1 MKRKIYLD
9 NLRWFVV
16 ILVLIY
22 HVCYIFNWVWIFWGI
37 PNAKNIEFFDGF
49 MYIVYPWFMVLLFV
63 VAGMSARYSLQK
75 RSNKEFLKERV
86 TKLLVP
92 STLWLFVLHWISG
105 YINIKMWL
113 WLSQIP
119 TFLVYPISALSW
131 IWPLWFIQML
141 FIFSVAIVLMKK
153 SDKSDFLWKLWW
165 KSDVFVIFLL
175 FFVIWWGAQIWNMPV
190 VTMYRFWIY
199 FVAFLIGYYIFSHEK
214 VEKILE
220 KISIPTSILAIILS
234 VFYVYFYFWKNF
246 TESEILQ
253 NFATNLY
260 CWITVIAMI
269 WIFKK
274 YFNLENSFTKHITKT
289 SFGIYILHYFVLV
302 IVWYVLVNYFD
313 LPAIWNYFLAFVLI
327 FAWTF
332 GLLEIISKIP
342 IIRYL
347 VLGIK
352 KK

>member
-1 MKRKIYLD
+1 
-9 NLRWFVV
+9 
-16 ILVLIY
+16 
-22 HVCYIFNWVWIFWGI
+22 
-37 PNAKNIEFFDGF
+37 
-49 MYIVYPWFMVLLFV
+49 MVLLFV

-199 FVAFLIGYYIFSHEK
+199 FVAFLIGYYIF
-214 VEKILE
+214 
-220 KISIPTSILAIILS
+220 
-234 VFYVYFYFWKNF
+234 
-246 TESEILQ
+246 
-253 NFATNLY
+253 
-260 CWITVIAMI
+260 
-269 WIFKK
+269 
-274 YFNLENSFTKHITKT
+274 
-289 SFGIYILHYFVLV
+289 
-302 IVWYVLVNYFD
+302 
-313 LPAIWNYFLAFVLI
+313 
-327 FAWTF
+327 
-332 GLLEIISKIP
+332 
-342 IIRYL
+342 
-347 VLGIK
+347 
-352 KK
+352 

>member
-22 HVCYIFNWVWIFWGI
+22 HVCYIFNGVGIFGGI

-92 STLWLFVLHWISG
+92 STLGLFVLHWISG
-105 YINIKMWL
+105 YINIKMGL
-113 WLSQIP
+113 GLSQIP
-119 TFLVYPISALSW
+119 TFIYPISALSG
-131 IWPLWFIQML
+131 IGPLWFIQML
-141 FIFSVAIVLMKK
+141 FIFSVAIVLLKK
-153 SDKSDFLWKLWW
+153 SDKSDFLWKLGG

-175 FFVIWWGAQIWNMPV
+175 FFVIWGGAQIGNMPV
-190 VTMYRFWIY
+190 VTTYRFGIY

-234 VFYVYFYFWKNF
+234 VFYVYFYFGKNF

-269 WIFKK
+269 GIFKK
-274 YFNLENSFTKHITKT
+274 YFNLENSFTKHMTKT

-302 IVWYVLVNYFD
+302 IVGYVLVNYFD

-327 FAWTF
+327 FAGTF